1 MRALDREAD
10 MGDIGGLDDENRVAA
25 EPAACAPAPSC
36 MMVKTLLSI
45 SPLPSNENSMKF
57 R

>member
-1 MRALDREAD
+1 MRAFDREAD

-25 EPAACAPAPSC
+25 EPAARAPAPSC

-45 SPLPSNENSMKF
+45 SPCPPMKIQ
-57 R
+57 